1 MNTPRTARAQQRRAA
16 LAALEALREL
26 IEDGGDVLLDV
37 RPPRGV
43 YPTADP
49 EIYRRCVTFQVNA
62 QDYDSRF
69 RANG

>member
-1 MNTPRTARAQQRRAA
+1 MHTPRTASQEQRQAA

-26 IEDGGDVLLDV
+26 IEDGGDVVLDV

-49 EIYRRCVTFQVNA
+49 EAYRRCVTFQVGA
-62 QDYDSRF
+62 MDYDSRF